1 MKKIKYLFVPSGVDE
16 NCWVRVIDVCYFVS
30 NEVNIIVIG
39 LKTGQEL
46 RINSNQN
53 GNYISFDRLI
63 ESLPDNFVK
72 SARESIINLDLVQDL
87 KPWISHCLVAEFD
100 KRNKIFSRRESIKLR
115 MKYRLKNQLPFV
127 TIPEKE

>member
-1 MKKIKYLFVPSGVDE
+1 MEKIKYLFVPSGSDE
-16 NCWVRVIDVCYFVS
+16 NCWVRIIDVCYFVS

-46 RINSNQN
+46 RLNSNQN
-53 GNYISFDRLI
+53 GNYISFDKLI

-72 SARESIINLDLVQDL
+72 SARDSIVNLDLVQDL
-87 KPWISHCLVAEFD
+87 KPWISHCLVAEFH
-100 KRNKIFSRRESIKLR
+100 KRNLIFSRRESIKLR
-115 MKYRLKNQLPFV
+115 MKYRLKNQLPFI